1 MSQKGISGTR
11 RPGLNNE
18 AIHGILGA
26 TGDQRHWDALSDQV
40 PWCHIKKK
48 NFKIAVPESALEGT
62 FWWYLLEGYF
72 LGTFWGLSESH
83 TSSII
88 LYTHFE
94 LYYFMTVF

>member
-48 NFKIAVPESALEGT
+48 NLKLLYLKVPWKALSGGT
-62 FWWYLLEGYF
+62 YWK
-72 LGTFWGLSESH
+72 GTFWGLSGDCQKATH
-83 TSSII
+83 
-88 LYTHFE
+88 LLLFYTHI
-94 LYYFMTVF
+94 LNCITL